1 MFTFYLF
8 GLFTGIA
15 LTIVFLVTS
24 QSHINDLDT
33 ALQRKLAEDEA
44 ESRAA
49 LEYARKLMN

>member
-8 GLFTGIA
+8 GLVTGIA

>member
-8 GLFTGIA
+8 GIVTGVA
-15 LTIVFLVTS
+15 LTIIFLVTA
-24 QSHINDLDT
+24 QDHINNLDT